1 MENILQSIVRL
12 NTSCINVDPYTP
24 YKNEESYQSVGT
36 GFFIS
41 KNLVLTC
48 AHVIEDSLK
57 INFTV
62 PGKEKKNYNLKL
74 IGASFDEDI
83 ALLESIDYS
92 SDNFLNISDD
102 KISISDN
109 VSAIGYPLGDE
120 NIKVSSGTIS
130 GRQDNLIQTNVPINK
145 GNSGGPLLNSDNNVI
160 GINSSKIVSNDVEG
174 ISYSIPSDLIKRI
187 MNVLKNPSNKDKI
200 IISPKLL
207 FKFHFTDENLRLL
220 YDCKEDHG
228 VIISKILKN
237 SQFYSKAGLDKNDFL
252 LEIDDKIIDGYGEI
266 KIENQLDKLNIVDLK
281 FIPNQNIKIKYF
293 SSKEKK
299 TIEKSFNFDND
310 QRFKITE
317 LYYPYQKYEYII
329 IGGLVLCNLTYNH
342 IDILNDKEFKI
353 LNKLKIIESVELHN
367 LNSGKV
373 IVTKILSGSIFNVKY
388 DLDEGL
394 FLKKINNK
402 DITSIKDIEESF
414 KSIKLGNKDCIY
426 LKFSD
431 EKKIV
436 ISIEDLKKQDNELKE
451 YYNYKR
457 FENLYD

>member
-1 MENILQSIVRL
+1 
-12 NTSCINVDPYTP
+12 
-24 YKNEESYQSVGT
+24 
-36 GFFIS
+36 
-41 KNLVLTC
+41 
-48 AHVIEDSLK
+48 
-57 INFTV
+57 
-62 PGKEKKNYNLKL
+62 
-74 IGASFDEDI
+74 
-83 ALLESIDYS
+83 
-92 SDNFLNISDD
+92 
-102 KISISDN
+102 
-109 VSAIGYPLGDE
+109 
-120 NIKVSSGTIS
+120 
-130 GRQDNLIQTNVPINK
+130 
-145 GNSGGPLLNSDNNVI
+145 
-160 GINSSKIVSNDVEG
+160 
-174 ISYSIPSDLIKRI
+174 